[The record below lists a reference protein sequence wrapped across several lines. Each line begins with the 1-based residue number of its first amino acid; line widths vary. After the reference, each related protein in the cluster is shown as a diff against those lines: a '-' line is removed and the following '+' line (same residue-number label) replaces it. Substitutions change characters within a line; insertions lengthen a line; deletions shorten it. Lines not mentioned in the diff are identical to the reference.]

1 MQTNKPWYYE
11 HLNFFEGLDKEA
23 KETIE
28 KIAAIKKF
36 KKGQIIAT
44 LDTPCKV
51 VYILKKG
58 RAEVYLLSFDGK
70 KIILAIR
77 KPGDILG
84 LTTLCGFRRRMSYVS
99 ALEDLET
106 LSIDVDN
113 FEKFIM
119 NNIIL
124 AGKIIRILGAR
135 LHHSRMIIEDL
146 GTKNVKDRLVRV
158 LLNLSQDFGHD
169 SNEGIKLDINLTHE
183 QFSQIIASSRQTV
196 TIALNLLESEGLIKR
211 QGKNILIV
219 DQKILESFLSYE

>member
-11 HLNFFEGLDKEA
+11 HLNFFKGLDKEA
-23 KETIE
+23 KKTIE

-51 VYILKKG
+51 VYILNKG

-158 LLNLSQDFGHD
+158 LLNLSQDFGQD